1 MELFLWY
8 ITRALHSFENITIIY
23 NHIPFIYIYLYIYT
37 YIYYLF
43 IFLFFNLFLYLI
55 IYIWFIFRFGKVI
68 LKKLNNSKCFE
79 PCM

>member
-1 MELFLWY
+1 MELFLRY

-23 NHIPFIYIYLYIYT
+23 NHIPFIYIFIYIYV

-43 IFLFFNLFLYLI
+43 IFIFLFIYLI

-68 LKKLNNSKCFE
+68 LKN
-79 PCM
+79 